1 MSTAVQSALS
11 STPLPPQGLMTED
24 EFLERHGGENNTELI
39 DGVVVRYP
47 TPGSKHGRACTKLST
62 RLDTFTEENRLG
74 RVVNCDTFVRV
85 KINPPR
91 VRGADVAYL
100 SFAKWP
106 EHLEFTDGPL
116 PAAPE
121 LVGEV
126 KSPSDTWPQVV
137 LKVNDYL
144 QAGVL
149 IVLVLDPSKR
159 TITAYRSG
167 VEPTV
172 FVVGDILI
180 IPDVLPGFSVP
191 VASLFQ

>member
-1 MSTAVQSALS
+1 M
-11 STPLPPQGLMTED
+11 
-24 EFLERHGGENNTELI
+24 
-39 DGVVVRYP
+39 
-47 TPGSKHGRACTKLST
+47 PGSRHGRACTKLST
-62 RLDTFTEENRLG
+62 RLDVFTEENRLG

-100 SFAKWP
+100 SYAKWP

-116 PAAPE
+116 PASPE

-126 KSPSDTWPQVV
+126 KSPSDTWPEV
-137 LKVNDYL
+137 LVKVNDYL
-144 QAGVL
+144 TAGVL
-149 IVLVLDPSKR
+149 VVLVLHPPKQ

-167 VEPTV
+167 VEPMVFTV
-172 FVVGDILI
+172 ADTLT